1 MKLIIDEGN
10 TRIKLALFNQKD
22 ELAELSVVEHWQKT
36 LSDWLTQ
43 YSIERTLLC
52 GVGSKTNEIASYL
65 KTHKLNFI
73 HFTNINQTNIKHQ
86 YITPETLGV
95 DRVANAAYCYYNNIW
110 PALVIDC
117 GTCLKLD
124 VVDENGDYLGGAI
137 SPGLKMRCHAMH
149 QFTAKLPLVVP
160 NVVPPSLIGNTSETS
175 LLAGAHLGM
184 LHEIEMWISRYE
196 DRFPS
201 ISVFITGGDG
211 DYFVKALKNNIFAD
225 PFLTLKG
232 LNEIL
237 KNS

>member
-22 ELAELSVVEHWQKT
+22 ELVEVSVVENWQLT
-36 LSDWLTQ
+36 LENWLVQFT
-43 YSIERTLLC
+43 IESTLLC
-52 GVGSKTNEIASYL
+52 GVGSKTNEVVTFLNVY
-65 KTHKLNFI
+65 KLNFI
-73 HFTNINQTNIKHQ
+73 NFTNINQTNIKHQ

-95 DRVANAAYCYYNNIW
+95 DRIANAAYCYYNKIW

-124 VVDENGDYLGGAI
+124 VIDEKGEYLGGAI
-137 SPGLKMRCHAMH
+137 SPGLQMRCEAMY
-149 QFTAKLPLVVP
+149 QFTAKLPRVVP
-160 NVVPPSLIGNTSETS
+160 NSSLPELIGNSSEKS
-175 LLAGAHLGM
+175 LQAGAHLGM
-184 LHEIEMWISRYE
+184 FHEIEQWIRRYE
-196 DRFPS
+196 ERFPNLT
-201 ISVFITGGDG
+201 VLITGGDG